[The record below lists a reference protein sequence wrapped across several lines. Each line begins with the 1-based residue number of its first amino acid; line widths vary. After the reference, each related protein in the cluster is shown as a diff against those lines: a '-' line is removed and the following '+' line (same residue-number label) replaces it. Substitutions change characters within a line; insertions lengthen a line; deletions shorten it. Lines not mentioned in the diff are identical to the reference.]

1 MLSPSWSQTAATNPA
16 HSTFLQLL
24 TSPPSNQERGEGRKH
39 GAAACFISSA
49 RHLHGHK
56 LVQTYMR
63 RLKGH
68 NSSLL
73 NGACSDH
80 FSESLSRVISVFV
93 FSQQRLGTM
102 KGLLSGSLML
112 NKVNLMSLSMAT
124 GDTLLHRDVT
134 GCISQSVT
142 LKLLLGSSSGSRTGA
157 GRSPP
162 PLPPTSPPS

>member
-1 MLSPSWSQTAATNPA
+1 MLSPSWSQTTATNPA

-39 GAAACFISSA
+39 GVVACFISSA
-49 RHLHGHK
+49 GHLHGHA
-56 LVQTYMR
+56 TGPNAHEMP
-63 RLKGH
+63 KGH

-73 NGACSDH
+73 NGGCSDH
-80 FSESLSRVISVFV
+80 FSESLSRVISVFL

-112 NKVNLMSLSMAT
+112 NKVNLMSLSMVT
-124 GDTLLHRDVT
+124 GNTLLHRDVK
-134 GCISQSVT
+134 GCISQSVI